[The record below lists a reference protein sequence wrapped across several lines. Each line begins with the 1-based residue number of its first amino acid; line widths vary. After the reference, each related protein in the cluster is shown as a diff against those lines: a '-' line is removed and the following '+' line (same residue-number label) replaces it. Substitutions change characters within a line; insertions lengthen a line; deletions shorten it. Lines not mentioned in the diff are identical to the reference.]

1 MSKTITTSVLREQI
15 RTVLDEIGADNTH
28 YVVERNG
35 QPVAALIS
43 LDDLHLLESTKRL
56 LAKRSLQD
64 TLAGLRG
71 RGTALSAAELDALIE
86 EARSEYEKLHGD
98 RADGR

>member
-1 MSKTITTSVLREQI
+1 MSKTITTSALREQI
-15 RTVLDEIGADNTH
+15 RTVIDEVGFGSTH
-28 YVVERNG
+28 YVIERNG

-64 TLAGLRG
+64 TLAGIRSRG
-71 RGTALSAAELDALIE
+71 SALSESELEAMIE
-86 EARSEYEKLHGD
+86 EARVEYQKLHVSD
-98 RADGR
+98 AYAR